1 MAKAKVQFVPQSAE
15 QEAAVKAVQDH
26 DLVFLIGEAGTGK
39 THVAVSMAVDAYQRK
54 EIERIIVCRPA
65 IESGEKIGFLPG
77 TWEEKVEPYMVPV
90 MGLLK
95 EFELCDDP
103 IKAKAMR
110 ENVVEQ
116 VAIAHMRGRTFTN
129 CFIILDEAQNTTRQQ
144 MKMILTRLGK
154 GSKII
159 ITGDMTQCDL
169 PYQMESGL
177 ADAHNR
183 LAHLEGVSVV
193 KFTAAVSN
201 QRHPLV
207 PTIIKAYT

>member
-1 MAKAKVQFVPQSAE
+1 MAKAKVQFVPQSQE
-15 QEAAVKAVQDH
+15 QEAAVKAIQEH

-39 THVAVSMAVDAYQRK
+39 THVAVSMAVEAYQHK
-54 EIERIIVCRPA
+54 QIEKIIVCRPA
-65 IESGEKIGFLPG
+65 VESGEKIGFLPG

-90 MGLLK
+90 MALLK

-103 IKAKAMR
+103 LKAKAMR
-110 ENVVEQ
+110 DSIVEQ

-177 ADAHNR
+177 IDARNR
-183 LAHLEGVSVV
+183 LSHVEGVSIVN
-193 KFTAAVSN
+193 FTATVSN

-207 PTIIKAYT
+207 PTIIKAYS